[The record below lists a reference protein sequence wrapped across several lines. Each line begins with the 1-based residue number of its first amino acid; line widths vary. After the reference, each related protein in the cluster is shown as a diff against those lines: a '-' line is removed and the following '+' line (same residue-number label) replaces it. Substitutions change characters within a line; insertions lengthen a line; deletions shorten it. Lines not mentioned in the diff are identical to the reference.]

1 MPNAAAAAA
10 AAAEKSE
17 SKPSDKAPKK
27 AAAPRVRKPRAPK
40 PPVRMKIVWTIGEP
54 GGVALKTFPYAER
67 AAADAAAKAHAK
79 FCLVKAMKVPL
90 IDEA

>member
-10 AAAEKSE
+10 AAEKAESN
-17 SKPSDKAPKK
+17 PSDKPPKK

-67 AAADAAAKAHAK
+67 AAADAAAKSHNK

-90 IDEA
+90 VDEV